1 MKLQKILSRFL
12 KLHRKEI
19 DLSLDRINN
28 LCEKL
33 EIHKKFL
40 DHKIKVIS
48 VVGTNGKNSTIQACY
63 SILKEAGIKCNVYT
77 SPHIQKINERFV
89 FNNEQLKDDELA
101 SLFEKVEKINDNKPI
116 TFFEILTACFFYKAV
131 QYPNNLNLIEAG
143 LFHRFDAT
151 NILKN
156 NLASIITSISKDHL
170 DWLPKNERTID
181 RIIFEK
187 TSNLLNSNIIIA
199 KQYPLSTM
207 EIIKKTIHN
216 NQSHKYYFNE
226 DFSFSTGENEFFY
239 YEDKFGGLKLPK
251 PNILGHFQQ
260 ENISTA
266 IATLRVLD
274 LGIENHHIKKGI
286 QKIDNIAR
294 LQKIESGKLKNLVK
308 DNLFLISGDH
318 NEDGARVLNE
328 YLKSLDCKK
337 HIIIGMMRNKDHKK
351 FISYFKDIASI
362 TTVDIKNQPNA
373 ISGTELKEKFKNVS
387 DISYKE
393 SIEDAIKSINL
404 DQGDLLLITGSFY
417 LCSEVLDL
425 N

>member
-1 MKLQKILSRFL
+1 MKLQIILSRFL
-12 KLHRKEI
+12 KLHKKEI

-33 EIHKKFL
+33 GIHKKFA

-48 VVGTNGKNSTIQACY
+48 VIGTNGKNSTIQACY

-77 SPHIQKINERFV
+77 SPNIQKINERFV

-131 QYPNNLNLIEAG
+131 QYPDNLNLIEAG

-151 NILKN
+151 NILKS
-156 NLASIITSISKDHL
+156 NLASVITSVSKDHL

-181 RIIFEK
+181 RIIYEK

-199 KQYPLSTM
+199 KQYPYSTM
-207 EIIKKTIHN
+207 EKIKKNIHFN
-216 NQSHKYYFNE
+216 LSKKYYFNK
-226 DFSFSTGENEFFY
+226 DFSFSTRENEFFY
-239 YEDKFGGLKLPK
+239 YEDSFGRLKLPK
-251 PNILGHFQQ
+251 PNVLGQFQL

-266 IATLRVLD
+266 IATLRILN
-274 LGIENHHIKKGI
+274 LGIRDHHIQKGI
-286 QKIDNIAR
+286 QKINNIAR
-294 LQKIESGKLKNLVK
+294 LQIIKTGKLKDLVK

-328 YLKSLDCKK
+328 YLKSLDCRK
-337 HIIIGMMRNKDHKK
+337 HIIIGMMSNKEHEKY
-351 FISYFKDIASI
+351 ISYFKDITSI
-362 TTVDIKNQPNA
+362 TTVDIKNQPNS
-373 ISGTELKEKFKNVS
+373 ISGIKLKEKFKN
-387 DISYKE
+387 ISNVNYKE
-393 SIEDAIKSINL
+393 SVVDAIKSINFNK
-404 DQGDLLLITGSFY
+404 GDLLLITGSLY
-417 LCSEVLDL
+417 LCSEVLNL